1 MKKTLIALAAVAV
14 SSAAMAQV
22 TVSGN
27 VSGQSDKALA
37 DTKRVTSVA
46 VADLTFRAT
55 EDLGGGMTASGF
67 FTIENM
73 NARGRTATTTTN
85 GTDAGG
91 VGTTAS
97 TVAFNANGPTNADSG
112 ISLRGGFGTVA
123 INNTRAGNLAAS
135 ANVFG
140 ASVGTDFYG
149 SVDSTRRNVQ
159 ALSYTSPAL
168 IPGLN
173 VSLAQAN
180 VANTAASQAAKIN
193 IIGASYSAGPLSL
206 GVQQKSFNTEAVAL
220 VTNATVE
227 KTQTEGFVR
236 YDAGVAV
243 IGLGYGSKTTTT
255 GSAATSFGIS
265 VPMGAITLGVE
276 GAERGTAKF
285 QNYGVRYA
293 LSKRTTVHVG
303 AGTQTGAAA
312 GAASQKTNRV
322 RLSHAF

>member
-22 TVSGN
+22 TISGN
-27 VSGQSDKALA
+27 IAGQSNKALA
-37 DTKRVTSVA
+37 DTKRVTSIA
-46 VADLTFRAT
+46 VADLTFRTT
-55 EDLGGGMTASGF
+55 EDLGGGLKASGF

-73 NARGRTATTTTN
+73 HNRGVAH
-85 GTDAGG
+85 
-91 VGTTAS
+91 S
-97 TVAFNANGPTNADSG
+97 TADSG
-112 ISLRGGFGTVA
+112 ISLGGGFGTVA

-140 ASVGTDFYG
+140 ASLSTDFYA
-149 SVDSTRRNVQ
+149 SVADTRKNVQ
-159 ALSYTSPAL
+159 VLSYTSPAL

-180 VANTAASQAAKIN
+180 IENTAATQAAKID
-193 IIGASYSAGPLSL
+193 IIGASYTTGPLTL
-206 GVQQKSFNTEAVAL
+206 GVQQKSFN
-220 VTNATVE
+220 ATATASGAE
-227 KTQTEGFVR
+227 NKQTEGFVR
-236 YDAGVAV
+236 YNAGVAV

-255 GSAATSFGIS
+255 GKAVSSYGIS
-265 VPMGAITLGVE
+265 VPMGAFTFGVE

-303 AGTQTGAAA
+303 AGTQTAATA